1 MAKTLTILLN
11 RGPYIS
17 EYADLALRV
26 ALKAREKGHNVNLYL
41 YVDGPWVAHVR
52 QEKPYHNAGKLLRR
66 AMEKGVNVK
75 ICNRCAEAR
84 DLVPGDALEGI
95 PMVGLF
101 DFTEWLRDSDR
112 VLTFTG

>member
-11 RGPYIS
+11 RGPFIS
-17 EYADLALRV
+17 ECADLALKV
-26 ALKAREKGHNVNLYL
+26 AIKAREKGHQVNLYL
-41 YVDGPWVAHVR
+41 YVDGVWAPHIKA
-52 QEKPYHNAGKLLRR
+52 QKPFANVGQQLREAMKL
-66 AMEKGVNVK
+66 GVNVK

-84 DLVPGDALEGI
+84 DMPAEDVIEDI

-101 DFTEWLRDSDR
+101 DFTEWLRQSDR